1 MEEEEVAREKKL
13 EFNLEII
20 EINFLNFKIFLQG
33 GGMLLIYRNAR
44 NVFLKNILE
53 GRWTEKV
60 DELKR
65 TGFAIN

>member
-13 EFNLEII
+13 EFKSKII
-20 EINFLNFKIFLQG
+20 EINSLSNFKIFLQG
-33 GGMLLIYRNAR
+33 GGTIYGNAR
-44 NVFLKNILE
+44 NVFLKKE
-53 GRWTEKV
+53 REWTEKV

>member
-1 MEEEEVAREKKL
+1 MEEEEIAREKKL

-33 GGMLLIYRNAR
+33 GGTIYGNAR
-44 NVFLKNILE
+44 NVFLKKE
-53 GRWTEKV
+53 REWTEKV

>member
-33 GGMLLIYRNAR
+33 GGTIYHNTR
-44 NVFLKNILE
+44 NVFLKKGGE
-53 GRWTEKV
+53 WTEKV

>member
-13 EFNLEII
+13 EFKLEII
-20 EINFLNFKIFLQG
+20 EINSLNFKIFLQG
-33 GGMLLIYRNAR
+33 GGTIYGNAR
-44 NVFLKNILE
+44 NVFLKKE
-53 GRWTEKV
+53 REWTEKV

>member
-33 GGMLLIYRNAR
+33 GGTIYGNAR